1 MQCRLFMSRTPAKVL
16 LVTLCTLLVLSAGAD
31 CAAKLPGG
39 VTSRLKKI
47 NDYMTKVEKALAEQR
62 VNRNDLDWAQQALDE
77 IIKGYPDYANAEEV
91 RAAGQR
97 IEAGRQGIEKLEKD
111 KAAAKEADANAAK
124 AAEAIAEQWADR
136 LALYKADTAEN
147 SKGRFGA
154 PTSDA
159 DLIAAL
165 KPHYEEALAVYEE
178 FLKTGIDKD
187 SHWKL
192 RQAEYD
198 IRVSLENY
206 RASITRVYE
215 EARRRVGE
223 IRDYL
228 VNQKASSQP
237 NTWPKDQFQG
247 VRAIVAGV
255 RLLYP
260 AGSEE
265 LKSLE
270 ADLGEAEALQAAID
284 VIMVESRG
292 MKPDSFRGQ
301 ESQAL
306 KRLAETI
313 VLDAYPNAEILRIH
327 IVSSDWITERVEEW
341 TDTTKTAWR
350 VRTTRGVNAQVA
362 VRLDGQCLLYTIFL
376 HHDTIDGAAN
386 PLTGHIMFTDR
397 MLEKNLPPAQ

>member
-1 MQCRLFMSRTPAKVL
+1 MQCRLSLSRSPAKVL
-16 LVTLCTLLVLSAGAD
+16 LVTMCALLVLSTGAD

-39 VTSRLKKI
+39 VASRLKKI
-47 NDYMTKVEKALAEQR
+47 NDYMTKVEKALGEQR
-62 VNRNDLDWAQQALDE
+62 INRNDLDRAQQALDE
-77 IIKGYPDYANAEEV
+77 IIKGYPNYANAEEV
-91 RAAGQR
+91 RAAAQR
-97 IEAGRQGIEKLEKD
+97 IEAGRQAIEKLEKD

-124 AAEAIAEQWADR
+124 AAETIAEQWADR

-154 PTSDA
+154 PMSDA
-159 DLIAAL
+159 ALIAAL

-206 RASITRVYE
+206 RGSVTRVYE
-215 EARRRVGE
+215 ETRRRVGE

-237 NTWPKDQFQG
+237 NTWPKDQFEG
-247 VRAIVAGV
+247 VRVMVAGV
-255 RLLYP
+255 RLLYA

-270 ADLGEAEALQAAID
+270 TDLAESEALQTAID
-284 VIMVESRG
+284 AIMVDSRR
-292 MKPDSFRGQ
+292 MKPDAFRRQ
-301 ESQAL
+301 ESQVL
-306 KRLAETI
+306 KELAEAI
-313 VLDAYPNAEILRIH
+313 VLDAYPKAEILRMH
-327 IVSSDWITERVEEW
+327 IVSSDWTIERVEEW

-362 VRLDGQCLLYTIFL
+362 ARLEGECLLYTIFL
-376 HHDTIDGAAN
+376 HQDTIDGAAN
-386 PLTGHIMFTDR
+386 PLTGHIMFTDK
-397 MLEKNLPPAQ
+397 MLEKNLPPA

>member
-1 MQCRLFMSRTPAKVL
+1 MQCRLLMSRTPAKVL
-16 LVTLCTLLVLSAGAD
+16 LVTLCTLLILSAGAD

-62 VNRNDLDWAQQALDE
+62 VNRNDLDWAQQVLDE

-91 RAAGQR
+91 RAAAQR
-97 IEAGRQGIEKLEKD
+97 IEAGRQAIEKLEKD
-111 KAAAKEADANAAK
+111 KATAKEADANAAK

-154 PTSDA
+154 PMSDA
-159 DLIAAL
+159 ALIAVL
-165 KPHYEEALAVYEE
+165 KPQYEEALDVYEE

-206 RASITRVYE
+206 RGSVTRLYE

-228 VNQKASSQP
+228 ANQKASSQP
-237 NTWPKDQFQG
+237 NTWPQDQFQG

-255 RLLYP
+255 RLLYS

-265 LKSLE
+265 LRSLE
-270 ADLGEAEALQAAID
+270 ADLAEAEVLQAAID
-284 VIMVESRG
+284 VIMVESRR

-306 KRLAETI
+306 NKLAETI
-313 VLDAYPNAEILRIH
+313 VLDAHPNAEILRIH
-327 IVSSDWITERVEEW
+327 IVSSDWTTERVEEW

-350 VRTTRGVNAQVA
+350 VRTTRGVNAQAA
-362 VRLDGQCLLYTIFL
+362 VRLEGECLLYTIFL
-376 HHDTIDGAAN
+376 HQDIIDGAVN